1 MHILRKIYKTL
12 CKIET
17 AICGI
22 GFFSLV
28 MLVFMSA
35 ILRMFRISM
44 TWNMDLAM
52 LLLAWTAFLGADI
65 AYRSGQLVGINLV
78 TRKLPMKLQ
87 KIVQILVCIAVL
99 IVLSIVIVFGIR
111 LANFEALRRFQSI
124 PIPFSVL
131 TMSIVIPSISMVIT
145 SIIKIKNCI
154 LTFNKNTEEL
164 NAQV

>member
-1 MHILRKIYKTL
+1 MHTLRKIYKTF

-17 AICGI
+17 AICGV

-28 MLVFMSA
+28 MLVFISA

-78 TRKLPMKLQ
+78 TRKLPMKMQ
-87 KIVQILVCIAVL
+87 KIVQILVSIAVL
-99 IVLSIVIVFGIR
+99 IVLGIVIVFGIR
-111 LANFEALRRFQSI
+111 LANFESLRRFQSI

-131 TMSIVIPSISMVIT
+131 TMSLVIPSMSMVIT

-154 LTFNKNTEEL
+154 LSFNKNTEEL
-164 NAQV
+164 NA

>member
-1 MHILRKIYKTL
+1 MHILGKIYKTF

-28 MLVFMSA
+28 MLVFISA

-78 TRKLPMKLQ
+78 TRKLPMKMQ
-87 KIVQILVCIAVL
+87 KIVQILVSIAVL
-99 IVLSIVIVFGIR
+99 IVLGIVIVFGIR
-111 LANFEALRRFQSI
+111 LANFESLRRFQSI

-131 TMSIVIPSISMVIT
+131 TMSLVIPSMSMVIT

-154 LTFNKNTEEL
+154 LSFNKNTEEL
-164 NAQV
+164 NA